1 MAGTYTYDPAKL
13 RDADGKMVYGL
24 DLMRFE
30 LGDTMVEGKEDTCA
44 LCDEE
49 YVAMIPTRIQT
60 KRSWKKAKLKCLESI
75 VHRFAYEPDTK
86 DGPVSWSF
94 GERAKLWKTMYDA
107 LKKELAATGASGA
120 AIEKLVQNPQI
131 GEITPPYFY
140 NGMMSHEEAEGQDI

>member
-1 MAGTYTYDPAKL
+1 MAGTYTYDPTKL
-13 RDADGKMVYGL
+13 RDADGKLVYGL

-49 YVAMIPTRIQT
+49 ISAMIPPKVNT
-60 KRSWKKAKLKCLESI
+60 KRVWLEAKLHCLESI
-75 VHRFAYEPDTK
+75 TRRFAYEPDTK

-94 GERAKLWKTMYDA
+94 EGRAKLWKDMYEK
-107 LKKELAATGASGA
+107 LKKELASTAASA
-120 AIEKLVQNPQI
+120 SAIGKLVQNP
-131 GEITPPYFY
+131 ETDAITPPYFY